1 MLTSLL
7 REQTTNNNKTTQM
20 YYTQEDRDNYSN
32 KRVETAGVFCFELF
46 RMLYKRFIKSNI
58 NQLEKRNRVEMDVI
72 SKNAFIT
79 TGLHFSFFNR

>member
-7 REQTTNNNKTTQM
+7 REQTTKQNKTNKM

-32 KRVETAGVFCFELF
+32 KRVETAGVLCFELF

-58 NQLEKRNRVEMDVI
+58 NQLEKEI
-72 SKNAFIT
+72 A
-79 TGLHFSFFNR
+79 